1 MVELGLAWPVGS
13 TIDST
18 IHKEC
23 ISGSTLFETK
33 VSPMKLKELCLP
45 TSSFRSSTSS
55 LLLFFPAFVF
65 FTVCLYAQLPASTP
79 APVSGGEQPGTSR
92 TSPIAQ
98 TNPSAVPPSIPSLES
113 SAAQP
118 SSNLNNNVPKPLS
131 RMELPNSSGQYW
143 VEYNLIPYTQNLKNI
158 ERPQQA
164 IIDWII
170 RETGSDVWFNEPMGI
185 LNADRTT
192 LRVYHNAAMQKTV
205 AQIYERFV
213 NGFTEP
219 QAYSLRLITVGNP
232 NWRNKASSLMRSST
246 AQTPGV
252 QAWLMPKENGAI
264 FLSQLRTRSDVK
276 EMQAVDIAMVNG
288 QSQALEQL
296 RSRNYLREYQANT
309 PGIWPPYTPVSNEI
323 REGYKLNVSP
333 LMSLDGK
340 SVDLMLKCDIDQVER
355 LNSVM
360 IDLPMPMN
368 QPQSVQIDVP
378 QLVSWRLHER
388 FRWPSDQVLLLSCGV
403 VAAPAAQVN
412 NTLLGGNTPA
422 LFGLNRILPASASQR
437 TDALLMIEYR
447 GPASTQLN
455 QSIAGP
461 NTAPGP
467 FPANANNA
475 AAPVSRG
482 RY

>member
-1 MVELGLAWPVGS
+1 MGQHTHELGLAWPVGS
-13 TIDST
+13 I
-18 IHKEC
+18 IHQERF
-23 ISGSTLFETK
+23 SGSTLFETK
-33 VSPMKLKELCLP
+33 VNPMKLNALRP
-45 TSSFRSSTSS
+45 PIISS
-55 LLLFFPAFVF
+55 LLIFPAIVFFPA
-65 FTVCLYAQLPASTP
+65 CLIAQLPA
-79 APVSGGEQPGTSR
+79 
-92 TSPIAQ
+92 
-98 TNPSAVPPSIPSLES
+98 NPSAITPSVPSLES
-113 SAAQP
+113 SEVLP
-118 SSNLNNNVPKPLS
+118 KNNSNNNSNNNAPKPLG

-143 VEYNLIPYTQNLKNI
+143 VEYNLIPYTQNLKNS

-164 IIDWII
+164 ILDWII
-170 RETGSDVWFNEPMGI
+170 LETGSDVWFNEPMGI
-185 LNADRTT
+185 LNADRST

-213 NGFTEP
+213 NGVTEP

-232 NWRNKASSLMRSST
+232 NWRNKATSLMRSAT

-264 FLSQLRTRSDVK
+264 FISQLRTRSDVK

-309 PGIWPPYTPVSNEI
+309 FGTWPPFSPVSNEI
-323 REGYKLNVSP
+323 REGYKLNISP

-355 LNSVM
+355 LNSVI
-360 IDLPMPMN
+360 IDLPTQMN

-403 VAAPAAQVN
+403 VAAPAASQVN
-412 NTLLGGNTPA
+412 NTLLGGNAPT
-422 LFGLNRILPASASQR
+422 LFGLNRILPTSASQR
-437 TDALLMIEYR
+437 TDALMMIEYR

-455 QSIAGP
+455 HSLTGP
-461 NTAPGP
+461 NTAPAPGP
-467 FPANANNA
+467 YPLNTNNA
-475 AAPVSRG
+475 AAPISRG